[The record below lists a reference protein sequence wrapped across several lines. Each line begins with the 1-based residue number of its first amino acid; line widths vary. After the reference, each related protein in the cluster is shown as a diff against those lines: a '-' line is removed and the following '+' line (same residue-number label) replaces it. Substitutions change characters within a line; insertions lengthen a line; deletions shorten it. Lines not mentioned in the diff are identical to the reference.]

1 MQYANVM
8 PLVKEQATV
17 DNEALMVTL
26 DVIKA
31 LDQLNVPYLIGGS
44 LASTL
49 HGFSRTTL
57 DSDLVADIRPEHVPI
72 LVQQLGDR
80 YYLSDAAMYDAIRHR
95 SSFNLIHL
103 ATMFKVD
110 IFLPKARKFDRDQMR
125 HRRQY
130 VVATEPE
137 RTAYVASPEDTILAK
152 LEWYHLGGE
161 VSDRQWRDI
170 LGVIQIQGDRLDVV
184 YLHQGAA
191 ELRVADLL
199 KRALTGSD
207 ATASQSPQLPLDL

>member
-1 MQYANVM
+1 ML
-8 PLVKEQATV
+8 PRVKGWLAVE
-17 DNEALMVTL
+17 NEALTVTL

-31 LDQLNVPYLIGGS
+31 LEQLNIPYLIGGS

-72 LVQQLGDR
+72 LVQQLDDR
-80 YYLSDAAMYDAIRHR
+80 YYISDSAIYDAIRHR

-103 ATMFKVD
+103 ATIFKVD
-110 IFLPKARKFDRDQMR
+110 IFLPKARQFDRDQMR
-125 HRRQY
+125 QRRQY
-130 VVATEPE
+130 VVATDPE

-152 LEWYHLGGE
+152 LEWYRLGGE

-170 LGVIQIQGDRLDVV
+170 LGVIQVQGDRLDLA
-184 YLHQGAA
+184 YLQQGAVA
-191 ELRVADLL
+191 LKVADLL
-199 KRALTGSD
+199 TRALGGST
-207 ATASQSPQLPLDL
+207 ATAPQSPQLPLDL

>member
-1 MQYANVM
+1 M
-8 PLVKEQATV
+8 
-17 DNEALMVTL
+17 DNEALTVTL
-26 DVIKA
+26 DVINV
-31 LDQLNVPYLIGGS
+31 LEELNVPYLIGGS

-72 LVQQLGDR
+72 LVQQLGAS
-80 YYLSDAAMYDAIRHR
+80 YYLSDSAIYDAIRHR

-110 IFLPKARKFDRDQMR
+110 IFLPKPRQFDRDQMR
-125 HRRQY
+125 QRRKY
-130 VVATEPE
+130 IVATDPE

-152 LEWYHLGGE
+152 LEWYRLGGE

-170 LGVIQIQGDRLDVV
+170 LGVIQIQGDRLDLC
-184 YLHQGAA
+184 YLRQGA
-191 ELRVADLL
+191 VALNVTDLL
-199 KRALTGSD
+199 LRAVGGPTPTGP
-207 ATASQSPQLPLDL
+207 QSPQLPLDL

>member
-80 YYLSDAAMYDAIRHR
+80 YYLSDAAMYDA
-95 SSFNLIHL
+95 
-103 ATMFKVD
+103 MFKVD

>member
-125 HRRQY
+125 LCRQPGRHNSGQTGVVPPWRRGIRPAMARY
-130 VVATEPE
+130 F
-137 RTAYVASPEDTILAK
+137 
-152 LEWYHLGGE
+152 
-161 VSDRQWRDI
+161 
-170 LGVIQIQGDRLDVV
+170 
-184 YLHQGAA
+184 
-191 ELRVADLL
+191 
-199 KRALTGSD
+199 GSHPD
-207 ATASQSPQLPLDL
+207 PG